1 MFDRFLNAV
10 GKLLAWGNG
19 AALAASMAMLLFSR
33 GKGFVGGAGLSL
45 AAMFLVLTICGVLL
59 TWRTGRKI
67 RDEAW
72 RKVWTNAVQ
81 FIRQCRGR
89 VYPLE
94 LAAHLRCGLDEA
106 KAILDQLVRDGHGEV
121 SLTEDYKT
129 VYVFPMTGN
138 EMPPPVPITGT
149 PISMGVPVSGTSS
162 SARPFPREK
171 A

>member
-19 AALAASMAMLLFSR
+19 AALAASMAILLFSR
-33 GKGFVGGAGLSL
+33 GKGFVGGAGMSL
-45 AAMFLVLTICGVLL
+45 AAMFLVLTLCGVLL

-89 VYPLE
+89 VFPLE

-138 EMPPPVPITGT
+138 ETPPPVPVTGT
-149 PISMGVPVSGTSS
+149 PAGMSVPVAGTSS
-162 SARPFPREK
+162 AVRPLPREK